1 MSNGPFSD
9 ITILDLTSVISGPFA
24 TAILADQ
31 GARVIK
37 VEGLTGDTMRFGGA
51 MRNGVSSLFMG
62 LNRNKESIAVDLRKP
77 EGVDL
82 VLKLAE
88 KADVC
93 LQNYRPGVVDR
104 LGIGYDAL
112 KTVNPSIIYGSISGA
127 GASGPYADR
136 RFYDPV
142 IQAHAGFANAQSFDG
157 EPQLIKMMLCDKVTA
172 LTMAQALSAA
182 LYHRA
187 RHGEGRH
194 VEVSMLESCLYF
206 FWPDRMMAQT
216 FTGELDYPV
225 PDPYALYRV
234 MPTAD
239 GFITFIVI
247 AVEEFRGLARALERE
262 EWLSDPRFDSTQ
274 NFRMNYKDIFPE
286 VQTEI
291 AKRTTDEIVSRF
303 LEADVPFGVV
313 LNEDSILEDPQVIS
327 EGIVETFEDETCGGV
342 RAVKRNIRFSDMD
355 TGFKTTAPALG
366 AHSDQVLSEFGFSA
380 ADIKRMKAEG
390 AIGS

>member
-1 MSNGPFSD
+1 MNNGPFSD

-37 VEGLTGDTMRFGGA
+37 VEGMAGDTMRFGGA
-51 MRNGVSSLFMG
+51 MRNGVSSLFLG
-62 LNRNKESIAVDLRKP
+62 LNRNKESIAIDLRTA

-104 LGIGYDAL
+104 LGIGFEAM
-112 KTVNPSIIYGSISGA
+112 KAVNPSIVYGSISGA
-127 GASGPYADR
+127 GATGPYAER

-182 LYHRA
+182 LYHRSKT
-187 RHGEGRH
+187 GEGRH

-225 PDPYALYRV
+225 PDPYAIYRV
-234 MPTAD
+234 LPTSD

-247 AVEEFRGLARALERE
+247 AVEEFRGLAKALGRDDWLDDERF
-262 EWLSDPRFDSTQ
+262 SDTQ
-274 NFRMNYKDIFPE
+274 SFRMNYRDVFPE
-286 VQTEI
+286 IQQAVSE
-291 AKRTTDEIVSRF
+291 KTTDEIVSLF
-303 LEADVPFGVV
+303 IEADVPFGVV
-313 LNEDSILEDPQVIS
+313 LDEDGILSDPQVVSENIIS
-327 EGIVETFEDETCGGV
+327 TYQDDVVGEL
-342 RAVKRNIRFSDMD
+342 RAINRNIRFSGLD
-355 TGFKTTAPALG
+355 TGFRTPAPGLSAQRNEILEELG
-366 AHSDQVLSEFGFSA
+366 VSATQILKLVDQGVVG
-380 ADIKRMKAEG
+380 
-390 AIGS
+390 